1 MAESPQFPQQRVRFG
16 AYEVDFRAKEL
27 WKGGRRRKLTG
38 QPFAVLAI
46 LLERPGE
53 VVSREE
59 IQKRLWPDTFVD
71 VDHNLNT
78 AINKIREA
86 LNDSSDRPQYIETL
100 SRRGYRFIGKVE
112 SVQSASPAFPN
123 GTESASSNVSEDGA
137 IATPGQ
143 EIAPLMLANAAEIA
157 RAQTTHSRFP
167 GISRMVGWSALAI
180 AALVIAYLL
189 RPTVPPPQV
198 IGMRQLTHDLTIK
211 LILRVAAMPPE
222 MFTDGS
228 RVYFGEGDTLQNKV
242 MQVSTMGGESEQVPV
257 PFDFVGLADLSVSQ
271 SKVLLFTPVNL
282 TETLNVLWTMPLPT
296 GQPQSNGKLAV
307 YDATWS
313 PDGDWI
319 YYTIGSDLWVARN
332 DESQPRKIL
341 SRPGLLTWIRFSHDG
356 QRIRFGAFDQAHNTN
371 AVWEARTDGSNLRPV
386 LPGWNACC
394 GSWTPDGKYFIFAS
408 TRGGSW
414 NLWAMREK
422 REWWRRTDPE
432 PMRLTVGQ
440 MSSVSPLPST
450 DGETIFFIGSTP
462 RGELVRYDLQKRLFV
477 PYLPGLSADGL
488 AFSRDGSRVAWTTVP
503 EGTLWQSKADGSDRH
518 QLTFPPMRSF
528 FPRWSPDGTRI
539 AFATRESGKPSKIF
553 IVPAAG
559 GFAEQVTAGELNDSD
574 PSWSPDGNA
583 LAFGSLDPSA
593 PKLQHEPI
601 QIVDVS
607 SRAVTELPDSSGY
620 FSPRWS
626 PDGRWLL
633 ALNDDTFAI
642 ELYSFATRKWEQLT
656 NLVAAYPNWTADS
669 RCVLF
674 NSLSIQSVAQEEP
687 YYRICLS
694 DRKPQLL
701 VNLAEGGQLVSAT
714 FNLWTG
720 VTPDGSILGIRDISI
735 EEIYALDTK
744 FPE

>member
-1 MAESPQFPQQRVRFG
+1 LAESDQFPQQRLRFG
-16 AYEVDFRAKEL
+16 PFEVDLRAGEL
-27 WKGGRRRKLTG
+27 WKAGRRRKLTG
-38 QPFAVLAI
+38 QPFSVLAI

-59 IQKRLWPDTFVD
+59 LQKRLWPDTFVD

-86 LNDSSDRPQYIETL
+86 LNDSSERPQFIETL
-100 SRRGYRFIGKVE
+100 SRRGYRFIAPVE
-112 SVQSASPAFPN
+112 RVRPEPPPLPN
-123 GTESASSNVSEDGA
+123 GAESASGIASESESDGM
-137 IATPGQ
+137 ATTTA
-143 EIAPLMLANAAEIA
+143 APLPPAVAPESD
-157 RAQTTHSRFP
+157 RVQTSHSRF
-167 GISRMVGWSALAI
+167 SRKRRLAWLSAI
-180 AALVIAYLL
+180 AIVALVVLYLL
-189 RPTVPPPQV
+189 RPAVPPPRV
-198 IGMRQLTHDLTIK
+198 TGMRQLTHDGNTK
-211 LILRVAAMPPE
+211 LRLRADTMPPE
-222 MFTDGS
+222 IFTDGT
-228 RVYFGEGDTLQNKV
+228 RVYFGEGDSLQNKV
-242 MQVSTMGGESEQVPV
+242 LQVSTMGGDSEQVPV
-257 PFDFVGLADLSVSQ
+257 PFHFVGLTDLSVSQ
-271 SKVLLFTPVNL
+271 SKLLLYTPVNM

-307 YDATWS
+307 YDAAWS

-319 YYTIGSDLWVARN
+319 YYTTGSDLWVARN
-332 DESQPRKIL
+332 DESQPRKLL
-341 SRPGLLTWIRFSHDG
+341 STEGLLTYLRFSHDG
-356 QRIRFGAFDQAHNTN
+356 QRIRFSAFDQVRKTN
-371 AVWEARTDGSNLRPV
+371 AVWEARTDGSHLRPV

-408 TRGGSW
+408 TRGGTW

-422 REWWRRTDPE
+422 REWWRRIDPQ
-432 PMRLTVGQ
+432 PVQLTVGQ
-440 MSSVSPLPST
+440 MTSVSPLPST
-450 DGETIFFIGSTP
+450 DGKTIFFIGSTP

-488 AFSRDGSRVAWTTVP
+488 AFSRDGSRVAWTSVP
-503 EGTLWQSKADGSDRH
+503 EGALWQTKADGSDRH
-518 QLTFPPMRSF
+518 ELTFPPMFSL

-539 AFATRESGKPSKIF
+539 AFAAQEPGKPSKIY
-553 IVPAAG
+553 IVPAG
-559 GFAEQVTAGELNDSD
+559 GGSAEQVTAGELNDSD

-583 LAFGSLDPSA
+583 LAFGSLTPSA
-593 PKLQHEPI
+593 PKVQQHPI
-601 QIVDVS
+601 EIVDLS
-607 SRAVTELPDSSGY
+607 SRAVTVLPDSIGY

-633 ALNDDTFAI
+633 ALKDDTFAI

-656 NLVAAYPNWTADS
+656 NLEAAYPNWSSDS

-674 NSLSIQSVAQEEP
+674 NSLDIQSVAQEEP

-701 VNLAEGGQLVSAT
+701 VNLAEGGQLVSST

-735 EEIYALDTK
+735 EEVYALDV
-744 FPE
+744 ELR